1 MKILT
6 LLSLL
11 FMFTNCA
18 PTVQVMAPEKPV
30 EINLNVKI
38 DHNIKVKVD
47 KELED
52 VMKENKEIF

>member
-1 MKILT
+1 MKIPLLLT
-6 LLSLL
+6 LTFSLIS
-11 FMFTNCA
+11 CA

-52 VMKENKEIF
+52 VMKDNKEIF

>member
-6 LLSLL
+6 LLSFVLVL
-11 FMFTNCA
+11 TSCA